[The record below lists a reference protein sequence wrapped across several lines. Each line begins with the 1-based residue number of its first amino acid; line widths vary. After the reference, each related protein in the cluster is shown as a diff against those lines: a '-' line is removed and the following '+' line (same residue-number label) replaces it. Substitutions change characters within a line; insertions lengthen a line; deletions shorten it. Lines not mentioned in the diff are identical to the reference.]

1 MKIAI
6 KILPLFDFMN
16 FPSIEFTQ
24 LNSSIISSENA
35 NSLFFSLLI
44 DVPSVNTVIVLLFFT
59 ELQSVID
66 SFLFALGKKL

>member
-44 DVPSVNTVIVLLFFT
+44 DVPSVNTVIVLLFT

-66 SFLFALGKKL
+66 SFLFALGKEL